1 MEQSM
6 TLEELK
12 IGQTGT
18 IAAVRGEGALRLR
31 LLDMGLIPKTKIAM
45 IKVAPM
51 GDPIEIC
58 VRGYELTLRK
68 DDARNILLAEEE
80 GDGNDFCACGKPE
93 LGQDDAVQCAYGVQ
107 SACRK
112 LSGRDGGS
120 KDGGNTR
127 G

>member
-1 MEQSM
+1 MK
-6 TLEELK
+6 LDELK

-18 IAAVRGEGALRLR
+18 IAAVGGEGALRLR
-31 LLDMGLIPKTKIAM
+31 LLDMGLIPKTKITM

-68 DDARNILLAEEE
+68 DDARNIALKDDE
-80 GDGNDFCACGKPE
+80 GDGYGICSCRKSE
-93 LGQDDAVQCAYGVQ
+93 LGKDDAVQCAYGVQ

-112 LSGRDGGS
+112 LSGRDGGPE
-120 KDGGNTR
+120 DGGDSGR
-127 G
+127 

>member
-1 MEQSM
+1 M
-6 TLEELK
+6 TLDELK
-12 IGQTGT
+12 IGSAGT
-18 IAAVRGEGALRLR
+18 ITAVKGEGALRLR
-31 LLDMGLIPKTKIAM
+31 LLDMGLIPKTKVTM

-68 DDARNILLAEEE
+68 DDAHNIALAEEE
-80 GDGNDFCACGKPE
+80 GEGNGICARRKSE
-93 LGQDDAVQCAYGVQ
+93 LGKDDAIQCAYGVQ

-112 LSGRDGGS
+112 LSGRDGGAKIRRNS
-120 KDGGNTR
+120 R